1 MADSSLNCAA
11 STRNTAA
18 PRRLPRVWRWL
29 GIGARA
35 LHLAALVLLG
45 ATILGAPPR
54 APAFVT
60 GSVLLVSGI
69 VLFALELW
77 KTTDHVRQLAGASTF
92 VKLALIAWMLVD
104 PPRAEGLFWL
114 IVLWS
119 VVFAHV
125 PASFRHAHVAAWLR
139 R

>member
-1 MADSSLNCAA
+1 M
-11 STRNTAA
+11 
-18 PRRLPRVWRWL
+18 
-29 GIGARA
+29 
-35 LHLAALVLLG
+35 HLAAVVLLG

-54 APAFVT
+54 ASAVLT
-60 GSVLLVSGI
+60 GAVLLATGVA
-69 VLFALELW
+69 LFALELW

-92 VKLALIAWMLVD
+92 VKLALIAWMLLD
-104 PPRAEGLFWL
+104 PPRAQGLFWL

-119 VVFAHV
+119 VVFAHA